1 MELLIVTGMS
11 GAGKSQASAMLED
24 MGFFCVDNIPPEIIP
39 VFVDLYSKKEKHLE
53 KIAIVTD
60 ARGGNLFVE
69 FPKVLRQL
77 KQNGVDF
84 KILFLDAADEVIIR
98 RYKENR
104 RRHPLAEDDI
114 TLQEAVKK
122 ERLMLVEIR
131 DISDYVI
138 DTSFTSNAQLKSEVF
153 TAFSGGT
160 SGALKFQTK
169 SFGFKHGTDTEADLL
184 IDVRCLPNPFYIE
197 ELREKTGL
205 DKEVRDYVMQ
215 SKESKELFAKVIDFL
230 KFSIPLYA
238 KEGKSRL
245 VVAFG
250 CTGGQHRSVT
260 FAELVG
266 AYLKEN
272 GYECAI
278 IHRDVQKR

>member
-24 MGFFCVDNIPPEIIP
+24 MGYFCVDNIPPEIIP
-39 VFVDLYSKKEKHLE
+39 VFVELYSKKEKHLD
-53 KIAIVTD
+53 KMAIVTD

-69 FPKVLRQL
+69 FPKVLREL
-77 KQNGVDF
+77 KQNKVDF
-84 KILFLDAADEVIIR
+84 KILFLDASDEVIVR

-104 RRHPLAEDDI
+104 RRHPLSENDI
-114 TLQEAVKK
+114 TLLEAVKK
-122 ERLMLVEIR
+122 ERQMLVEIL

-138 DTSFTSNAQLKSEVF
+138 DTSFTSAAQLKSEVY
-153 TAFSGGT
+153 TAFSGGN
-160 SGALKFQTK
+160 SSSLKLQTK

-205 DKEVRDYVMQ
+205 DSEVREYVMQ
-215 SKESKELFAKVIDFL
+215 SDESKELFEKVIDFL
-230 KFSIPLYA
+230 EFSIPLYA
-238 KEGKSRL
+238 KEGKCRL

-266 AYLKEN
+266 AHLKEK
-272 GYECAI
+272 GFECAI